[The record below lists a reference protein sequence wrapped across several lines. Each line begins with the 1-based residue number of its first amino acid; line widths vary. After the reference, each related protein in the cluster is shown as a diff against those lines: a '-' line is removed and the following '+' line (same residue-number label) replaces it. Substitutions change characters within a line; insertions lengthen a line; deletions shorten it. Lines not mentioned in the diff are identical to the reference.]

1 MHCRAVTARVKAG
14 KTQEAIDLYEKSVVP
29 AARLQK
35 GFQDAYLMVDPAT
48 GRALSIS
55 IWDSQ
60 SEMVEGERV
69 GYYRDQVAKFRTM
82 LAEAPVAEHHELK
95 VAVHKEG

>member
-1 MHCRAVTARVKAG
+1 MHCRAVSARVKPE
-14 KTQEAIDLYEKSVVP
+14 KTQEAVDLYEKSVVP

-35 GFQDAYLMVDPAT
+35 GFHDAFLMVDPAT

-60 SEMVEGERV
+60 SDMVEGERN
-69 GYYRDQVAKFRTM
+69 GYYRTQVAKFGTM
-82 LAEAPVAEHHELK
+82 LAEPPLAEHYELK
-95 VAVHKEG
+95 AVVHNEG

>member
-1 MHCRAVTARVKAG
+1 MQD
-14 KTQEAIDLYEKSVVP
+14 QEAIDLYGNRWSP

-35 GFQDAYLMVDPAT
+35 GFRDAYLMADAAT

-60 SEMVEGERV
+60 SDMVEGERN
-69 GYYRDQVAKFRTM
+69 GYYRDQVAKFGAM
-82 LAEAPVAEHHELK
+82 LAEAPVAEHYELK

>member
-1 MHCRAVTARVKAG
+1 MHCRAVSARVKAG
-14 KTQEAIDLYEKSVVP
+14 KTQEAVDLYEKSVVP

-35 GFQDAYLMVDPAT
+35 GFRDAYLMADAAT

-60 SEMVEGERV
+60 SDMVEGERNC
-69 GYYRDQVAKFRTM
+69 YYREQVAKFGTM
-82 LAEAPVAEHHELK
+82 LAEAPVAEHYELK

>member
-14 KTQEAIDLYEKSVVP
+14 KTEEAIDLYEKSVVP

-60 SEMVEGERV
+60 SDMVGRRTRWLLPRP
-69 GYYRDQVAKFRTM
+69 GRQVWDDAGRG
-82 LAEAPVAEHHELK
+82 P
-95 VAVHKEG
+95 GS